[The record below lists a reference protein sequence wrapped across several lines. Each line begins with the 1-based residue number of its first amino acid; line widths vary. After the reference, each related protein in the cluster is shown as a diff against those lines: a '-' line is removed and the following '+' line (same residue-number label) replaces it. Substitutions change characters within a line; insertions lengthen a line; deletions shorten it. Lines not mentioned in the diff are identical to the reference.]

1 MTKRKGRKHT
11 PEVEAQLVLATLM
24 SDQTL
29 AERAHQYDIH
39 PNQITDS
46 FRLDAVRDA
55 IRRHG
60 CPEIFNTDQACPF
73 TSGESTGLLKAHD
86 IRISMDGKGLWRA
99 WCANRKTGRAA
110 TGFSHTNRQDLQ
122 SLGQTT

>member
-29 AERAHQYDIH
+29 AERAQQYDIH

-73 TSGESTGLLKAHD
+73 HQRRIHGSTQGARHPD
-86 IRISMDGKGLWRA
+86 QH
-99 WCANRKTGRAA
+99 GRQEALA
-110 TGFSHTNRQDLQ
+110 CLVREQKSRSRCDRLFTHKPARP
-122 SLGQTT
+122 